1 MDKRVGCAGLGERQT
16 NRGGIG
22 KTRGASRSSVG
33 LFCAGLFLAFAVT
46 AGLGAQTGAG
56 EEAGVSAG
64 ADSSARSDFSA
75 RGATRSHLAVE
86 LGHPVYAV
94 IEAAELRG
102 AVNRLSSIKPY
113 TRAQVS
119 ELLATIQGQLGLFSQ
134 MEREEIARL
143 AAEFSA
149 GSKGDIGQALWRA
162 SNDRAAL
169 GAHIEAAGRLDVAGL
184 ADLVAGGISGAGSG
198 GYGSWTGDPA
208 DLWHL
213 NSLFQAYI
221 KAYPESWLSLW
232 GTIGVTYDKVN
243 RDLFLPYSFTKQWD
257 AHHNKVSTSPYSDGE
272 EPYPT
277 WSFDL
282 RSDIAGA
289 TDSGAF
295 SLRLSRFRRDWGV
308 GSGSLALSG
317 TARPFMGLEA
327 QFRPSELFA
336 VSHMV
341 GSLGNWEKGSADR
354 STDLSGGVYT
364 AVTEQKMLAIQRLE
378 LFPFDWLS
386 IGASGSMI
394 GAKRFELGYLS
405 PMMFAVEYQV
415 TQSDVDNMALH
426 GDIQVFLKRF
436 GKLYVAGYIDEME
449 LSGFD
454 EWFSKAR
461 NMFAYQGGLK
471 LDLPWLPFG
480 VFTAQYTKI
489 EPFVYTHPP
498 TWNSDTRLRVNTNY
512 TNDGEN
518 LGYHLKPNSDELL
531 FRLDARLGSGW
542 RGSIEYSF
550 IRHGDDPR
558 AYVTTNHYI
567 YGDVE
572 EYLDYGGGV
581 ADYAK
586 NFLHDG
592 VYDYN
597 HLLTLRA
604 DWRPVKAPKLFGAAV
619 PLELGLGYG
628 LSYTWYED
636 GIGSGTPLKSPEWK
650 NLLELKA
657 KFFL

>member
-1 MDKRVGCAGLGERQT
+1 MNKGIYRLGHYHFKNRANRVENDRPRELSW
-16 NRGGIG
+16 
-22 KTRGASRSSVG
+22 KTA
-33 LFCAGLFLAFAVT
+33 LFFSGVLLLFFVAI
-46 AGLGAQTGAG
+46 AGLGAQ
-56 EEAGVSAG
+56 
-64 ADSSARSDFSA
+64 
-75 RGATRSHLAVE
+75 GATRSNLAVE

-94 IEAAELRG
+94 IETAELRG
-102 AVNRLSSIKPY
+102 ALNRLSSVKPY
-113 TRAQVS
+113 TRAQVA
-119 ELLATIQGQLGLFSQ
+119 ELLAEIQGQMGLFSQ
-134 MEREEIARL
+134 AERDEITRFS
-143 AAEFSA
+143 AEFSA
-149 GSKGDIGQALWRA
+149 GAKGDIGQAMWRA
-162 SNDRAAL
+162 SNDKAAV
-169 GAHIEAAGRLDVAGL
+169 GAHIEATGRFDTAGV
-184 ADLVAGGISGAGSG
+184 ADLIVGGISGVGSG
-198 GYGSWTGDPA
+198 GSGSSGAWTGDPS

-213 NSLFQAYI
+213 NSMFQAYI
-221 KAYPESWLSLW
+221 KAFPEPWLSLW

-243 RDLFLPYSFTKQWD
+243 RELFLPYSFTKQWD
-257 AHHNKVSTSPYSDGE
+257 AFHNKVSTSPYSDGA

-282 RSDIAGA
+282 RNDIAGA
-289 TDSGAF
+289 TESGSF

-327 QFRPSELFA
+327 QFRSSEIFA

-341 GSLGNWEKGSADR
+341 GSLGNWENGKADK
-354 STDLSGGVYT
+354 STTQVGGNYT

-378 LFPFDWLS
+378 LFPFEWLS

-426 GDIQVFLKRF
+426 GDIQVFLKRY
-436 GKLYVAGYIDEME
+436 GKLYLSGYIDEME

-471 LDLPWLPFG
+471 LNVPWLPFA

-498 TWNSDTRLRVNTNY
+498 TWNSDTRLQVNTNY

-531 FRLDARLGSGW
+531 LRLDVRLGSGW
-542 RGSIEYSF
+542 AGSMEYSF

-558 AYVTTNHYI
+558 TYVTTNHYI
-567 YGDVE
+567 YGDVDE
-572 EYLDYGGGV
+572 HLDYGSTDTGNLI
-581 ADYAK
+581 K

-597 HLLTLRA
+597 HLLKLRA
-604 DWRPVKAPKLFGAAV
+604 DWRPAEAPKLFGVAI
-619 PLELGLGYG
+619 PLEMGLGYG
-628 LSYTWYED
+628 LSYTWEED
-636 GIGSGTPLKSPEWK
+636 GLDAGNALDPPEWK
-650 NLLELKA
+650 NVLELRA

>member
-1 MDKRVGCAGLGERQT
+1 
-16 NRGGIG
+16 
-22 KTRGASRSSVG
+22 
-33 LFCAGLFLAFAVT
+33 
-46 AGLGAQTGAG
+46 
-56 EEAGVSAG
+56 
-64 ADSSARSDFSA
+64 
-75 RGATRSHLAVE
+75 VE

-102 AVNRLSSIKPY
+102 ALNRLSSVKPY
-113 TRAQVS
+113 TRAYIS
-119 ELLATIQGQLGLFSQ
+119 ELLAAIQGQMGLFSQ
-134 MEREEIARL
+134 AERDEIRRL
-143 AAEFSA
+143 AIEFSA
-149 GSKGDIGQALWRA
+149 GSKSDIGQALWRA
-162 SNDRAAL
+162 LNDKAAV
-169 GAHIEAAGRLDVAGL
+169 GAHIEATGRFDAAGIMDAAAAGL
-184 ADLVAGGISGAGSG
+184 SGSGSG
-198 GYGSWTGDPA
+198 GSGAWTGDPS

-213 NSLFQAYI
+213 NSMFQAYI
-221 KAYPESWLSLW
+221 KAFPEPWLSLW

-243 RDLFLPYSFTKQWD
+243 RELFLPYSFTKQWD
-257 AHHNKVSTSPYSDGE
+257 ANHNKVSTSPYSDGAE
-272 EPYPT
+272 TYPT

-282 RSDIAGA
+282 RNDIAGA
-289 TDSGAF
+289 TESGAF

-308 GSGSLALSG
+308 GSGSLALSV

-327 QFRPSELFA
+327 RFRASEIFA
-336 VSHMV
+336 LSHMV
-341 GSLGNWEKGSADR
+341 GSLGNWENGNADR
-354 STDLSGGVYT
+354 STILDSSGDNYA

-426 GDIQVFLKRF
+426 GDIQVFLKRI
-436 GKLYVAGYIDEME
+436 GKLYFSGYIDEME
-449 LSGFD
+449 LSGLD

-461 NMFAYQGGLK
+461 NMFAYQGGFK
-471 LDLPWLPFG
+471 LNLPWLPFAIL
-480 VFTAQYTKI
+480 TAQYTKI

-498 TWNSDTRLRVNTNY
+498 TWNSDTRLQVNTNY

-531 FRLDARLGSGW
+531 LRLDARLGPGW
-542 RGSIEYSF
+542 TGSMEYSF

-558 AYVTTNHYI
+558 DYATTNHYI
-567 YGDVE
+567 YGDVD
-572 EYLDYGGGV
+572 EYLDYIGGV
-581 ADYAK
+581 ADYVK

-592 VYDYN
+592 VYDFN
-597 HLLTLRA
+597 HLLKLRA
-604 DWRPVKAPKLFGAAV
+604 DWRPAEAPKLFGAPV

-628 LSYTWYED
+628 LSYTWEED
-636 GIGSGTPLKSPEWK
+636 GLAAGNALDSPRWKSV
-650 NLLELKA
+650 LELRA

>member
-1 MDKRVGCAGLGERQT
+1 MNKGMCRFSLLIALT
-16 NRGGIG
+16 
-22 KTRGASRSSVG
+22 
-33 LFCAGLFLAFAVT
+33 VT
-46 AGLGAQTGAG
+46 INLGAQ
-56 EEAGVSAG
+56 VSTSKQAV
-64 ADSSARSDFSA
+64 S
-75 RGATRSHLAVE
+75 RSHLAVE
-86 LGHPVYAV
+86 LGHPIYAV
-94 IEAAELRG
+94 IETAELRG
-102 AVNRLSSIKPY
+102 ALNRLSSVKPY
-113 TRAQVS
+113 TREQVS
-119 ELLATIQGQLGLFSQ
+119 ELLATIQGQLGLFSLP
-134 MEREEIARL
+134 ERDEIRRL
-143 AAEFSA
+143 AMEFSGGA
-149 GSKGDIGQALWRA
+149 KSDIGQAMWRA
-162 SNDRAAL
+162 SNDKAAV
-169 GAHIEAAGRLDVAGL
+169 GAHIEATGRFDAAGL
-184 ADLVAGGISGAGSG
+184 ADAATAGLSGASF
-198 GYGSWTGDPA
+198 SGDPA

-213 NSLFQAYI
+213 NSMFQAYV
-221 KAYPESWLSLW
+221 KMYPESWLSLW

-243 RDLFLPYSFTKQWD
+243 RDLFLPYTFTKQWD
-257 AHHNKVSTSPYSDGE
+257 AHHNKVSTSPYSDGG

-282 RSDIAGA
+282 RNDIAGA
-289 TDSGAF
+289 TESGAF

-327 QFRPSELFA
+327 QFRPSEIFA

-354 STDLSGGVYT
+354 STSLSGGTYT

-415 TQSDVDNMALH
+415 TQSDVDNMAMH
-426 GDIQVFLKRF
+426 GDIQVFLKRI
-436 GKLYVAGYIDEME
+436 GKLYFSGYIDEME

-471 LDLPWLPFG
+471 LGVPWLPFG
-480 VFTAQYTKI
+480 IFTAQYTKI

-498 TWNSDTRLRVNTNY
+498 TWNSDTRLQVNTNY

-542 RGSIEYSF
+542 RASAEYSYV
-550 IRHGDDPR
+550 RHGDDPR
-558 AYVTTNHYI
+558 AYVATNHYI
-567 YGDVE
+567 YGDVDE
-572 EYLDYGGGV
+572 PLDYGPGGV
-581 ADYAK
+581 ADYVK

-592 VYDYN
+592 VYDFN
-597 HLLTLRA
+597 HLLKLRA
-604 DWRPVKAPKLFGAAV
+604 DWQPSESPKLFGTPV

-636 GIGSGTPLKSPEWK
+636 GIGSGTALKSPEWK
-650 NLLELKA
+650 NVLEFRA

>member
-1 MDKRVGCAGLGERQT
+1 LNIYIAYRTKAILKTLRNTKVFIFIFLFFLVGTSLKLEAQVDADK
-16 NRGGIG
+16 
-22 KTRGASRSSVG
+22 
-33 LFCAGLFLAFAVT
+33 
-46 AGLGAQTGAG
+46 
-56 EEAGVSAG
+56 G
-64 ADSSARSDFSA
+64 ADYAAS
-75 RGATRSHLAVE
+75 GATRSHLAVE

-94 IEAAELRG
+94 IETAELRG
-102 AVNRLSSIKPY
+102 ALNRLSTVKPY
-113 TRAQVS
+113 TRAQVL
-119 ELLATIQGQLGLFSQ
+119 ELLATIQGRLGLFSQ
-134 MEREEIARL
+134 AERDEIAWL
-143 AAEFSA
+143 LAEFSA

-162 SNDRAAL
+162 SNDRAAV
-169 GAHIEAAGRLDVAGL
+169 GAHIEATGRFDAAGL
-184 ADLVAGGISGAGSG
+184 VDATVAALSGAGSG
-198 GYGSWTGDPA
+198 TYGAWTGDVS

-221 KAYPESWLSLW
+221 KAYPEPWLSLW

-257 AHHNKVSTSPYSDGE
+257 AFHNKVSTSPTTNGE
-272 EPYPT
+272 ESYPT

-282 RSDIAGA
+282 RNDIAGA
-289 TDSGAF
+289 TESGTF

-327 QFRPSELFA
+327 QFRPSDIFA

-341 GSLGNWEKGSADR
+341 GSLGNWEKDWEKESADR
-354 STDLSGGVYT
+354 SIDLSSGVYT

-426 GDIQVFLKRF
+426 GDIQVFLKRI
-436 GKLYVAGYIDEME
+436 GKLYFSGYIDEME

-461 NMFAYQGGLK
+461 NMFAYQGGIK
-471 LDLPWLPFG
+471 LGFPWLPFG

-498 TWNSDTRLRVNTNY
+498 TWNSDTRLQVNTNY

-542 RGSIEYSF
+542 RGSMEYSF

-558 AYVTTNHYI
+558 EYGATNHYI

-572 EYLDYGGGV
+572 EHLDYGTGGV
-581 ADYAK
+581 ADYIK

-597 HLLTLRA
+597 HLLKLRA
-604 DWRPVKAPKLFGAAV
+604 DWRPVEAPRLFGAIV

-628 LSYTWYED
+628 LSYTWEED
-636 GIGSGTPLKSPEWK
+636 GLDAGNALDPPEWK
-650 NLLELKA
+650 NVLELKA